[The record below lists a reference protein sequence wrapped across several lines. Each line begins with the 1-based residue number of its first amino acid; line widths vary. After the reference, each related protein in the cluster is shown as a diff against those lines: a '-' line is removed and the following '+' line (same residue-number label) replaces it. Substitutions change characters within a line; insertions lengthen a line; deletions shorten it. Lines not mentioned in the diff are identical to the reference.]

1 MLTDTNGFANCNV
14 DKNTFIM
21 AAELLDTGIDFH
33 NIYYTILSKCNKA
46 QHLLRKIVI
55 DRLEFFNDGKIAFDD
70 TPKHVFM
77 HYKEL
82 EKIGLAAPQITYIMR
97 ALYEKG
103 LDVDLTATTVEEAK
117 RSILMALSARN
128 SLEEK

>member
-1 MLTDTNGFANCNV
+1 
-14 DKNTFIM
+14 
-21 AAELLDTGIDFH
+21 
-33 NIYYTILSKCNKA
+33 
-46 QHLLRKIVI
+46 
-55 DRLEFFNDGKIAFDD
+55 
-70 TPKHVFM
+70 M